1 MNSDLKNPKFLTQII
16 KEPEMVIDQLNLIY
30 VNDDKLKITRHKHKK
45 GFRYLLNGIPLSTKK
60 DIERIK
66 KLVIPP
72 AWSNVRIACLENGHL
87 QAIGR
92 DLKNR
97 KQYRYHPLWNTIRNQ
112 TKFYKMT
119 AFGRQLP
126 KIRKRVDQDL
136 EQSGWPQTKVLA
148 LIIRLMEET
157 HIRIGNEQYAKR
169 NKTYGLSTMRTRHV
183 NIEKDKLKF
192 EFVGKRGKKHSVT
205 LRNKKLI
212 RLVNRCEEIPGWEL
226 FQYYD
231 SDGVKHSV
239 ESSMINNY
247 VHEICG
253 DLFTAKDFRT
263 WAATTIFFETL
274 FDLGIAN
281 TEKEVQKNIIKAY
294 DAAANSL
301 GNTRNVCR
309 KYYVHPAIVA
319 AYEDSSIKKAFDQV
333 EQKSKI
339 EEYFSPSEHVIIKL
353 LENYTP
359 TFLKKVG

>member
-1 MNSDLKNPKFLTQII
+1 MKTDFTNSKFLTQII
-16 KEPEMVIDQLNLIY
+16 KAPETVIDQLNLVY
-30 VNDDKLKITRHKHKK
+30 VNDDTLTITRLKHKK
-45 GFRYLLNGIPLSTKK
+45 GFRYLLNGKQLSTKK
-60 DIERIK
+60 DLERIK
-66 KLVIPP
+66 SLVIPP
-72 AWSNVRIACLENGHL
+72 AWNQVRIADIDNGHL

-126 KIRKRVDQDL
+126 KIRKQVDQDL
-136 EQSGWPQTKVLA
+136 EQERWSKTKVLA

-169 NKTYGLSTMRTRHV
+169 NKTYGLSTMRTRHL

-192 EFVGKRGKKHSVT
+192 EFVGKKGKKHSVT

-231 SDGVKHSV
+231 EQGEKHSI
-239 ESSMINNY
+239 ESSMVNKYLHNIS
-247 VHEICG
+247 G

-274 FDLGIAN
+274 MDMGIS
-281 TEKEVQKNIIKAY
+281 TKEKEIQKNILKAY
-294 DAAANSL
+294 DVAAISL

-309 KYYVHPAIVA
+309 KYYVHPFVVSS
-319 AYEDSSIKKAFDQV
+319 YENRSIKKVFNQLSTSDQLGG
-333 EQKSKI
+333 
-339 EEYFSPSEHVIIKL
+339 YFTNSEHAILKL
-353 LENYTP
+353 LEDYTP
-359 TFLKKVG
+359 KFLKNIE